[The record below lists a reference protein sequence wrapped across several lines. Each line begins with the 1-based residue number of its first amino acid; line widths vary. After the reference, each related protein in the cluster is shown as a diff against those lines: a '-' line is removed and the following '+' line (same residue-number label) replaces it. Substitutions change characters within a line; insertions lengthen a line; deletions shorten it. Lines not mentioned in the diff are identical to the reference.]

1 MKTKIFVYIIALIVT
16 LCTLYA
22 LIATENEL
30 YAAQQ
35 HNATLQ
41 ATVDKL
47 TEQNRALRQEN
58 AELNELSAA
67 VDEFLKMAD
76 EQDKSDRGGER
87 NRRIMEVTAYWEGSC
102 GKKPSD
108 PLYGI
113 TASGERVQD
122 GFIAAWLKEYPI
134 GTKLYIPYFDRVFTV
149 MDCGGDITRG
159 RLDVYMG
166 SAEECFEFG
175 RVWLEVWEVE

>member
-1 MKTKIFVYIIALIVT
+1 MEPGRTKEKASNRKQVY
-16 LCTLYA
+16 
-22 LIATENEL
+22 
-30 YAAQQ
+30 
-35 HNATLQ
+35 
-41 ATVDKL
+41 
-47 TEQNRALRQEN
+47 
-58 AELNELSAA
+58 ELSAQVKEA
-67 VDEFLKMAD
+67 QEQ
-76 EQDKSDRGGER
+76 QDKPSRGTER
-87 NRRIMEVTAYWEGSC
+87 VDRRIMECTAYWEGSC

-108 PLYGI
+108 PTYGI

>member
-1 MKTKIFVYIIALIVT
+1 MEPGRTKEKASNRKQVY
-16 LCTLYA
+16 
-22 LIATENEL
+22 
-30 YAAQQ
+30 
-35 HNATLQ
+35 
-41 ATVDKL
+41 
-47 TEQNRALRQEN
+47 
-58 AELNELSAA
+58 ELSAQVKEA
-67 VDEFLKMAD
+67 QEQ
-76 EQDKSDRGGER
+76 QDKPSRGTER
-87 NRRIMEVTAYWEGSC
+87 VDRRIMECTAYWEGSC

-108 PLYGI
+108 PTYGI

-175 RVWLEVWEVE
+175 RVWLEVWEVEEVRSL